1 MKTHQKCRKNDSS
14 LKNRGLVPT
23 IKPKPDIT
31 YMKFQE
37 ILMTGCRG
45 GQKTLKMPPKLFF
58 LPFVTTK
65 IFFKNQA
72 LSLLYHYGVLTIC
85 KTKTMYTMNPWIGFL
100 RKTNVEKITIILL
113 KIYISTRK
121 VINID

>member
-1 MKTHQKCRKNDSS
+1 MQR
-14 LKNRGLVPT
+14 
-23 IKPKPDIT
+23 
-31 YMKFQE
+31 Y
-37 ILMTGCRG
+37 
-45 GQKTLKMPPKLFF
+45 GQKTSKIPPKWGFSPICDPQDF
-58 LPFVTTK
+58 
-65 IFFKNQA
+65 FFKNQA